1 MFNSILYC
9 LIRSVK
15 METQIRNNG
24 YILMS
29 KFILP
34 YEITN
39 VCTYFCLWDLKVAW
53 ASHFDTESAMSLSV
67 TWLCNIR
74 TASVKWKR

>member
-39 VCTYFCLWDLKVAW
+39 VCTYFCLWDLKV
-53 ASHFDTESAMSLSV
+53 
-67 TWLCNIR
+67 
-74 TASVKWKR
+74 